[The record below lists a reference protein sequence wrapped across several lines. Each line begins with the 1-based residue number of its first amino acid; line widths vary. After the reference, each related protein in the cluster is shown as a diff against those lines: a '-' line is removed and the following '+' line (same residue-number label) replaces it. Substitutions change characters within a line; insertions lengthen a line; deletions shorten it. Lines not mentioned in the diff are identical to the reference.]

1 MKRFLI
7 VPALLLAGLCLHAQ
21 VITPEHQKRAADL
34 VKQMTLDEKISL
46 VSGYRDGFHTAP
58 VERLGIPE
66 IRMADGPQ
74 GVRNNTK
81 STLFACGV
89 AAAASWNPD
98 LVREMG
104 VALGQDARARG
115 VHILLGP
122 GVNICR
128 SPLCGRNFEYFGE
141 DPFLAAETAVS
152 YIGGVQSQGVMAT
165 IKHFALNNLEYDR
178 HHTNSIADER
188 TMNEIY
194 FPAFRA
200 AVERANVASVMTS
213 YNLVNGV
220 HSSENAYLIEE
231 NLRGKWNFSG
241 FTMSDW
247 TSTYS
252 PVLLM
257 QDGVD
262 LEMPRGFCMNKETLE
277 PLLRKGVVTEAQLD
291 AKVQRILQT
300 FIAFGF
306 LDRPQLDSSI
316 PEDNPYSR
324 EVAYKL
330 ACESAVLLKND
341 GILPLGR
348 RQKVSVSGPAADVVP
363 CGGGSGA
370 VDPLYAVSLR
380 DGLQQFGARLFDNA
394 PVEILALGFDKKT
407 EYEDG
412 DRTFALPD
420 GQEALVEAALARGH
434 KVVLIVNAGGAV
446 DLSRLESRVNAIL
459 WAWYPG
465 QEGGK
470 ALAEILYGK
479 IGPSGRLPV
488 SFPSAIEDN
497 PSQANYYP
505 PAAYT
510 KRGHSVKPSVYAEGV
525 FVGYRGY
532 GETAPLYPFGFGLDY
547 TSFSYGPLS
556 AVPSGDGFDVTLDVT
571 NTGKRAGTETVQLY
585 VHEDAP
591 AVPRPERELKAF
603 KKVKIGKG
611 KTVKVSLHLSREA
624 FAYYDVVSHGW
635 KVNPGT
641 FTLEAGASAADIR
654 SRASVDVRPA
664 ETVKAAKVMAE
675 MRNPDSKYVIVA
687 AHRGD
692 WRNYPENSIA
702 AIESAIRMGVDIV
715 EIDLKLTRD
724 SVLVLSHDATCDRMT
739 TGKGKISEMTWDAL
753 KNCNLRT
760 AHNVRL
766 PGTRIA
772 TLREALLA
780 CKDRIVINVDQ
791 GYEYYDLVLAETES
805 LGMTDQ
811 ILIKGKMPRETV
823 AADMAGSSMMYMPII
838 DCQKARGK
846 ELFGQYESYFSQTGE
861 SPLAYEV
868 CFSTLDDTAKDCCSK
883 VLEQGS
889 KLWLNTLWG
898 SLCGGYDDDA
908 AFGSADPGEVYGVI
922 LGLGASIIQTD
933 RPQLLIS
940 WLEKQNR
947 R

>member
-89 AAAASWNPD
+89 AAAATWDPE

-104 VALGQDARARG
+104 VALGQDSRARG

-141 DPFLAAETAVS
+141 DPFLASETAVS
-152 YIGGVQSQGVMAT
+152 YIEGVQSQGVMAT
-165 IKHFALNNLEYDR
+165 VKHFALNNLEYDR

-231 NLRGKWNFSG
+231 NLHGKWNFKG

-257 QDGVD
+257 QQGVD
-262 LEMPRGFCMNKETLE
+262 LEMPRGFCLNKETLE
-277 PLLRKGVVTEAQLD
+277 PLLKRGVVTEAQLD

-300 FIAFGF
+300 YIAFGF
-306 LDRPQLDSSI
+306 LDRPQLDNSI
-316 PEDNPYSR
+316 SEDNPYSR

-341 GILPLGR
+341 GILPLGK
-348 RQKVSVSGPAADVVP
+348 RQKISLSGPAADVVP

-380 DGLQQFGARLFDNA
+380 EGLQLAGAKIADNA
-394 PVEILALGFDKKT
+394 PVEILALGFDKTT
-407 EYEDG
+407 EYENA

-420 GQEALVEAALARGH
+420 GQEALVDAAIARGH
-434 KVVLIVNAGGAV
+434 KVVLVVNAGGAV
-446 DLSRLESRVNAIL
+446 DLSRLEEKANAIL

-479 IGPSGRLPV
+479 VNPSGRLPV
-488 SFPSAIEDN
+488 SFPKAIEDN
-497 PSQANYYP
+497 PSQAYYYP
-505 PAAYT
+505 AKAYT
-510 KRGHSVKPSVYAEGV
+510 KRGHSVNPSVYGEGV

-532 GETAPLYPFGFGLDY
+532 DETSPLYPFGYGLNY

-556 AVPSGDGFDVTLDVT
+556 IEPSGDGFDVSLDVK
-571 NTGKRAGTETVQLY
+571 NTGKRAGTETVQIY
-585 VHEDAP
+585 IHECNP

-603 KKVKIGKG
+603 RKVDIAKG
-611 KTVKVSLHLSREA
+611 KTVKVSMHLSRKA
-624 FAYYDVVSHGW
+624 FAYYDTGKHDW
-635 KVNPGT
+635 MVNPGT
-641 FTLEAGASAADIR
+641 FTVEAGASATDIR
-654 SRASVDVRPA
+654 SRANVEVKASEMVRP
-664 ETVKAAKVMAE
+664 
-675 MRNPDSKYVIVA
+675 
-687 AHRGD
+687 
-692 WRNYPENSIA
+692 
-702 AIESAIRMGVDIV
+702 
-715 EIDLKLTRD
+715 
-724 SVLVLSHDATCDRMT
+724 
-739 TGKGKISEMTWDAL
+739 
-753 KNCNLRT
+753 
-760 AHNVRL
+760 
-766 PGTRIA
+766 
-772 TLREALLA
+772 
-780 CKDRIVINVDQ
+780 
-791 GYEYYDLVLAETES
+791 
-805 LGMTDQ
+805 
-811 ILIKGKMPRETV
+811 PR
-823 AADMAGSSMMYMPII
+823 
-838 DCQKARGK
+838 
-846 ELFGQYESYFSQTGE
+846 
-861 SPLAYEV
+861 
-868 CFSTLDDTAKDCCSK
+868 
-883 VLEQGS
+883 
-889 KLWLNTLWG
+889 
-898 SLCGGYDDDA
+898 
-908 AFGSADPGEVYGVI
+908 
-922 LGLGASIIQTD
+922 
-933 RPQLLIS
+933 
-940 WLEKQNR
+940 
-947 R
+947 

>member
-220 HSSENAYLIEE
+220 HSSENPYLIGET
-231 NLRGKWNFSG
+231 LRG
-241 FTMSDW
+241 

-257 QDGVD
+257 RDGVD

-380 DGLQQFGARLFDNA
+380 DGLQQFGARLSDNA

-556 AVPSGDGFDVTLDVT
+556 VVPSGDGFDVTLDVT

-591 AVPRPERELKAF
+591 AVPRPEQELKAF

-664 ETVKAAKVMAE
+664 ETVKAAKIMAE

-692 WRNYPENSIA
+692 WRNFPENSIP
-702 AIESAIRMGVDIV
+702 
-715 EIDLKLTRD
+715 KLTKD
-724 SVLVLSHDATCDRMT
+724 SVLVLSHDKTCNRMT
-739 TGKGKISEMTWDAL
+739 TGKGDISTMTYDSL
-753 KNCNLRT
+753 KTFNLRT

-766 PGTRIA
+766 PGTHIA

-780 CKDRIVINVDQ
+780 CKDRVVINVDQ
-791 GYEYYDLVLAETES
+791 GYEYYDLVLALTES

-811 ILIKGKMPRETV
+811 ILIKGKKARDVV
-823 AADMAGSSMMYMPII
+823 ARDMAGSSMMYMPII
-838 DCQKARGK
+838 DCQKPREQ
-846 ELFGQYESYFSQTGE
+846 ELFGEYVSWFDKTGE
-861 SPLAYEV
+861 VPLAYEV
-868 CFSTLDDTAKDCCSK
+868 CFSKLDDTAEDCCRR

-889 KLWLNTLWG
+889 KLWINTLWG
-898 SLCGGYDDDA
+898 SLCGGYDDDS
-908 AFGSADPGEVYGVI
+908 AFEAADPGDVYGMI
-922 LGLGASIIQTD
+922 LDLGASIIQTD
-933 RPQLLIS
+933 RPELLIS
-940 WLEKQNR
+940 YLEKQNR

>member
-1 MKRFLI
+1 MKRLLI
-7 VPALLLAGLCLHAQ
+7 VLALLLAGICLQAQ
-21 VITPEHQKRAADL
+21 VITSEHQKRAAEL

-89 AAAASWNPD
+89 AAAATWDPE

-104 VALGQDARARG
+104 VALGQDSRARG

-141 DPFLAAETAVS
+141 DPFLASETAVS
-152 YIGGVQSQGVMAT
+152 YIEGVQSQGVMAT
-165 IKHFALNNLEYDR
+165 VKHFALNNLEYDR

-231 NLRGKWNFSG
+231 NLHGKWNFKG

-257 QDGVD
+257 QQGVD
-262 LEMPRGFCMNKETLE
+262 LEMPRGFCLNKETLE
-277 PLLRKGVVTEAQLD
+277 PLLKRGVVTEAQLD

-300 FIAFGF
+300 YIAFGF
-306 LDRPQLDSSI
+306 LDRPQLDNSI
-316 PEDNPYSR
+316 SEDNPYSR

-341 GILPLGR
+341 GILPLGK
-348 RQKVSVSGPAADVVP
+348 RQKISLSGPAADVVP

-380 DGLQQFGARLFDNA
+380 EGLQLAGAKIADNA
-394 PVEILALGFDKKT
+394 PVEILALGFDKTT
-407 EYEDG
+407 EYENA

-420 GQEALVEAALARGH
+420 GQEALVDAAIARGH
-434 KVVLIVNAGGAV
+434 KVVLVVNAGGAV
-446 DLSRLESRVNAIL
+446 DLSRLEEKANAIL

-479 IGPSGRLPV
+479 VNPSGRLPV
-488 SFPSAIEDN
+488 SFPKAIEDN
-497 PSQANYYP
+497 PSQAYYYP
-505 PAAYT
+505 AKAYT
-510 KRGHSVKPSVYAEGV
+510 KRGHSVNPSVYGEGV

-532 GETAPLYPFGFGLDY
+532 DETSPLYPFGYGLNY

-556 AVPSGDGFDVTLDVT
+556 IEPSGDGFDVSLDVK
-571 NTGKRAGTETVQLY
+571 NTGKRAGTETVQIY
-585 VHEDAP
+585 IHECNP

-603 KKVKIGKG
+603 RKVDIAKG
-611 KTVKVSLHLSREA
+611 KTVKVSMHLSRKA
-624 FAYYDVVSHGW
+624 FAYYDTGKHDW
-635 KVNPGT
+635 MVNPGT
-641 FTLEAGASAADIR
+641 FTVEAGASATDIR
-654 SRASVDVRPA
+654 SRANVEVKASEMVRP
-664 ETVKAAKVMAE
+664 
-675 MRNPDSKYVIVA
+675 
-687 AHRGD
+687 
-692 WRNYPENSIA
+692 
-702 AIESAIRMGVDIV
+702 
-715 EIDLKLTRD
+715 
-724 SVLVLSHDATCDRMT
+724 
-739 TGKGKISEMTWDAL
+739 
-753 KNCNLRT
+753 
-760 AHNVRL
+760 
-766 PGTRIA
+766 
-772 TLREALLA
+772 
-780 CKDRIVINVDQ
+780 
-791 GYEYYDLVLAETES
+791 
-805 LGMTDQ
+805 
-811 ILIKGKMPRETV
+811 PR
-823 AADMAGSSMMYMPII
+823 
-838 DCQKARGK
+838 
-846 ELFGQYESYFSQTGE
+846 
-861 SPLAYEV
+861 
-868 CFSTLDDTAKDCCSK
+868 
-883 VLEQGS
+883 
-889 KLWLNTLWG
+889 
-898 SLCGGYDDDA
+898 
-908 AFGSADPGEVYGVI
+908 
-922 LGLGASIIQTD
+922 
-933 RPQLLIS
+933 
-940 WLEKQNR
+940 
-947 R
+947 